1 MFLIR
6 VFAVLALTFSSVAN
20 TSTASDSVFGPDSIR
35 IVEVEIL
42 DNATDGCW
50 TNISTVKT
58 YAEDQLRLN
67 KYELTGLYPNNN
79 LHADDEVQRI
89 MEPVNNLPRRINKSA
104 ANAIRN
110 HVYFDN
116 LYFLQVYVN
125 AKRHKTYKC
134 WGNIEI
140 RLSRQVTDHEMG
152 FHTVPFVELGSTFV
166 SQPNVNTEMFD
177 LVKDFVIY
185 MKEYQP

>member
-6 VFAVLALTFSSVAN
+6 VFAVLALTFSSLAN
-20 TSTASDSVFGPDSIR
+20 TSTASESVFGPDSIR

-67 KYELTGLYPNNN
+67 KYELTGLSPNNN

-89 MEPVNNLPRRINKSA
+89 MEPVNSLPSRISESA

-110 HVYFDN
+110 HV
-116 LYFLQVYVN
+116 L
-125 AKRHKTYKC
+125 R
-134 WGNIEI
+134 
-140 RLSRQVTDHEMG
+140 
-152 FHTVPFVELGSTFV
+152 
-166 SQPNVNTEMFD
+166 
-177 LVKDFVIY
+177 
-185 MKEYQP
+185 